1 MRGKA
6 LNCWVLTD
14 TLTNKQQKNI
24 TILNKTKYLPYT
36 VTDQL
41 LVRNATKITNIEL
54 Q

>member
-14 TLTNKQQKNI
+14 TLTNKQKKI

-41 LVRNATKITNIEL
+41 LVRNATEITNIEL